1 MLVSLNIPET
11 GHPSAQPGQIGH
23 SELFALS
30 DLRAASFQGVTGS
43 FLRHCRRRQN
53 DEAAHDHHDGL
64 GSVLAGLDAGGGMAE
79 GPDYNPAPEGPNHQP
94 DHPPQGPKSAP
105 KGEAY
110 GYYCRG
116 QSKKHVKGEKGT
128 AFSRCVKAMAQA
140 DKNDALT
147 ARKACKTLS
156 KKHVKGVKGTPF
168 STCVKGV
175 NQMRREEA
183 ATVASS
189 SAV

>member
-1 MLVSLNIPET
+1 MKLRMMLTMALAVFSL
-11 GHPSAQPGQIGH
+11 
-23 SELFALS
+23 ALVPAMG
-30 DLRAASFQGVTGS
+30 AA
-43 FLRHCRRRQN
+43 
-53 DEAAHDHHDGL
+53 D
-64 GSVLAGLDAGGGMAE
+64 
-79 GPDYNPAPEGPNHQP
+79 GPDYQPEGPNYQP
-94 DHPPQGPKSAP
+94 EHPPKGPKSAP
-105 KGEAY
+105 KGKAY

-116 QSKKHVKGEKGT
+116 ESKKHVNGEKGT
-128 AFSRCVKAMAQA
+128 AFSRCVKALAQA

-147 ARKACKTLS
+147 AKKACKALS

>member
-1 MLVSLNIPET
+1 MKLRMTVVLGTAVVSLGLLP
-11 GHPSAQPGQIGH
+11 
-23 SELFALS
+23 
-30 DLRAASFQGVTGS
+30 AA
-43 FLRHCRRRQN
+43 
-53 DEAAHDHHDGL
+53 
-64 GSVLAGLDAGGGMAE
+64 GMAG
-79 GPDYNPAPEGPNHQP
+79 GPDYQPPQGPKYEHP
-94 DHPPQGPKSAP
+94 THPPQGPKSAP
-105 KGEAY
+105 KGKAY

-116 QSKKHVKGEKGT
+116 ESRKHVKGEKGT

-147 ARKACKTLS
+147 AKQACKALS

-168 STCVKGV
+168 STCVQGV